1 LPNTDLPDPRN
12 HNRAELHQ
20 EDPSFYKQLPEHH
33 RFADS
38 CTIQTQGGHLQ
49 HLQYNSTPWRIGET
63 ILWEP
68 SLHLNIECIQWMPW
82 LGCITRWMRWQRK
95 KWGVQVPWSPKD
107 AKSAGWIVAS
117 SAIWYHVLCENSDDF
132 IIMNEVLLV
141 SQFEGGK
148 GEAFVLS
155 IQEMKFT
162 IHHLG

>member
-1 LPNTDLPDPRN
+1 
-12 HNRAELHQ
+12 
-20 EDPSFYKQLPEHH
+20 
-33 RFADS
+33 
-38 CTIQTQGGHLQ
+38 
-49 HLQYNSTPWRIGET
+49 
-63 ILWEP
+63 
-68 SLHLNIECIQWMPW
+68 M
-82 LGCITRWMRWQRK
+82 
-95 KWGVQVPWSPKD
+95 QVPWSPKD

-162 IHHLG
+162 IHHLGQKGNSIQAFAASFDQLDFKTL